1 MNCIK
6 RTLAFLTAVILVMT
20 LTGTVQIFAYE
31 KPEHIRVG
39 LYYGSAEKPVFR
51 IDSER
56 GLSLGY
62 YSNREF
68 TKLLDTGAKAV
79 LVRKDTYFTAGAGM
93 SETAAASSLAVYG
106 PYHLECASGLDAAK
120 AVEMA
125 ESLRSGGTDAFVAS
139 VGSDTQVWRGN
150 YLNEAAARA
159 EAEASAAKVVQSS
172 ANGIQVVDAD
182 TLQTLYL
189 LDHSSLELG
198 IRPNFTEALE
208 EKFTVDY
215 KNSYRGGVSV
225 KRLTGGNIRLANV
238 VDLEQYL
245 YSVISQEMSPSW
257 HVEAL
262 KAQAVCARNYAI
274 TNLNKHEKVYGV
286 DLCCTVCCQAYPGIK
301 SETEQSYAPVNE
313 TRGKLLTY
321 QGEVAQ
327 TFYAS
332 SAGPK
337 TEDVKNVWGS
347 SIPYLISVD
356 NPYEDTANI
365 SNGVWSKQLTKARAT
380 EIMRSKGYDVGN
392 VTNIEAVEYTP
403 AGRVLKLKV
412 TGTAG
417 EKIFER
423 EQCRLIF
430 SEATMSQ
437 MFTITGGGQGTA
449 STPTITVYDGTS
461 SDDKKIDE
469 VHILGADGNTAASSG
484 SLYVTDGKE
493 QYEYIASG
501 EADSGDPNTF
511 TFHGQGWGHGIGMSQ
526 YGAKGMAENGF
537 TYEQILT
544 HYFTGT
550 AISQ

>member
-1 MNCIK
+1 MK
-6 RTLAFLTAVILVMT
+6 RIISFFVCFFFCLTAI
-20 LTGTVQIFAYE
+20 GSVQVLAYE

-39 LYYGSAEKPVFR
+39 LYYGTAEKTILR
-51 IDSER
+51 IDSEQ
-56 GLSLGY
+56 GISLGY
-62 YSNREF
+62 YANREF
-68 TKLLDTGAKAV
+68 TKLLDTDAKSV

-93 SETAAASSLAVYG
+93 TETDASSLMAAYG
-106 PYHLECASGLDAAK
+106 PYHLEYASGLNAAQ
-120 AVEMA
+120 AA
-125 ESLRSGGTDAFVAS
+125 ETAKSLRAGGTDAFVAS
-139 VGSDTQVWRGN
+139 VGSDTQVWAGN
-150 YLNEAAARA
+150 FLNETAAATA
-159 EAEASAAKVVQSS
+159 ANGSAKVVQSS

-189 LDHSSLELG
+189 MDHSSLELG
-198 IRPNFTEALE
+198 IRPNFTQPLE
-208 EKFTVDY
+208 EKFTLDY
-215 KNSYRGGVSV
+215 QKSYRGGASV
-225 KRLTGGNIRLANV
+225 KRLSGGNIRLANV

-257 HVEAL
+257 HIEAL

-274 TNLNKHEKVYGV
+274 TNLNKHEKAYGV
-286 DLCCTVCCQAYPGIK
+286 DICSTVCCQAYPGIK

-313 TRGKLLTY
+313 TRGQLLTY

-347 SIPYLISVD
+347 SIPYLVSVD
-356 NPYEDTANI
+356 NPYEDTANVN
-365 SNGVWSKQLTKARAT
+365 NGVWSKQLTKARAT
-380 EIMRSKGYDVGN
+380 EIMQSKGYNVGN
-392 VTNIEAVEYTP
+392 VTNIEAIEYTP

-423 EQCRLIF
+423 EQCRLAF
-430 SEATMSQ
+430 SEATLSQ
-437 MFTITGGGQGTA
+437 MFTITGGGQA
-449 STPTITVYDGTS
+449 SVTVPTVAVYDGTAAEE
-461 SDDKKIDE
+461 KQIDSIY
-469 VHILGADGNTAASSG
+469 VLGADGNVSASSG

-493 QYEYIASG
+493 QHEYAASG
-501 EADSGDPNTF
+501 QPSSGDPDTF
-511 TFHGQGWGHGIGMSQ
+511 TFNGQGWGHGIGMSQ

-544 HYFTGT
+544 HYFQGT
-550 AISQ
+550 ALSY